1 MIEILN
7 GRIEV
12 DDVHNL
18 GHPPFPVQFFPT
30 TSSPSPSDKSMG
42 FSVQQTFSVERPSGG
57 GNGELLCE
65 EQPHAQRFENRVG
78 GRGRQLLEH

>member
-18 GHPPFPVQFFPT
+18 GHPSFPVQFFPT
-30 TSSPSPSDKSMG
+30 TS
-42 FSVQQTFSVERPSGG
+42 
-57 GNGELLCE
+57 L
-65 EQPHAQRFENRVG
+65 
-78 GRGRQLLEH
+78 GRGKILASNLATKIVQFKTPVTGGFR